1 MLKTIKMPNEYRQL
15 KNYLPPKNYK
25 ELKVIKY
32 SRTQFFNTI
41 GAINEHQQ
49 KTTGLLPKIN
59 NTVGQI
65 NEKKKAPYL
74 SIKLKKKKGLKKNK
88 SVDAKEVMVTLQFRT
103 RTSCLGSVGTV
114 TSPKRRYQDS
124 SLLMTKR
131 KETWNY

>member
-49 KTTGLLPKIN
+49 KTTSLLPKIN

-74 SIKLKKKKGLKKNK
+74 SIKMKKKKGLKKNK
-88 SVDAKEVMVTLQFRT
+88 SVDAKEVMDKNFLPRIGGHGDKPKKEIP
-103 RTSCLGSVGTV
+103 RLK
-114 TSPKRRYQDS
+114 SPQDQKKRNLE
-124 SLLMTKR
+124 LLK
-131 KETWNY
+131 KY